1 MLPDSDTLRSHMYNL
16 RKSIDRPFETKL
28 LHTVQGMGFK
38 LAHPDDA

>member
-16 RKSIDRPFETKL
+16 RKGIDRPYKVKL

-38 LAHPDDA
+38 LAAPEDA